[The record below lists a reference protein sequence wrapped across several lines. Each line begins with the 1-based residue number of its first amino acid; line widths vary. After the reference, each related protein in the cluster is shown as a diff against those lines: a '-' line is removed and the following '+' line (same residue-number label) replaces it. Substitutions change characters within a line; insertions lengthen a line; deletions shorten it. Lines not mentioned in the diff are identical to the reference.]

1 LTLPR
6 IGENIPYMG
15 EPARRTDTMP
25 TFQVAHLRRD
35 GRDVIIVPVD
45 RSFGKRAPAEQA
57 RIQEAFQRSA
67 AAAEMSGVVVPVWE
81 DASGRMAFRAPP
93 PWHEFFKSIDMV
105 YVATA
110 LNETL
115 SLE

>member
-1 LTLPR
+1 
-6 IGENIPYMG
+6 MG
-15 EPARRTDTMP
+15 EPAKRLVDMP
-25 TFQVAHLRRD
+25 TFQAANLRSEVK
-35 GRDVIIVPVD
+35 DVITVPVD
-45 RSFGKRAPAEQA
+45 RSFGKRSPAEQA

-67 AAAEMSGVVVPVWE
+67 SASDIPGIVVPVWE

-110 LNETL
+110 LNRSL
-115 SLE
+115 SLEAC

>member
-1 LTLPR
+1 
-6 IGENIPYMG
+6 MG
-15 EPARRTDTMP
+15 EPVAKGTDAMP
-25 TFQVAHLRRD
+25 TFQVAHLQRD
-35 GRDVIIVPVD
+35 GQDVIIVPVD
-45 RSFGKRAPAEQA
+45 RSFGVRSPSEQA

-67 AAAEMSGVVVPVWE
+67 VAIELPGIVVPVWE

-93 PWHEFFKSIDMV
+93 PWHDFFKSIDMV

-110 LNETL
+110 LNRTL

>member
-1 LTLPR
+1 
-6 IGENIPYMG
+6 MG
-15 EPARRTDTMP
+15 EAAAKRASSMP

-35 GRDVIIVPVD
+35 GKDVIIVPVD
-45 RSFGKRAPAEQA
+45 RSFGARSPSEQA

-67 AAAEMSGVVVPVWE
+67 AAVELPGVVVPVWE

-93 PWHEFFKSIDMV
+93 PWNDFFKSIDMV

-110 LNETL
+110 LNKTL

>member
-1 LTLPR
+1 
-6 IGENIPYMG
+6 MG
-15 EPARRTDTMP
+15 EAAARQTDAMP

-35 GRDVIIVPVD
+35 GQDVIIVPVD
-45 RSFGKRAPAEQA
+45 RSFGKRSPAEQA

-67 AAAEMSGVVVPVWE
+67 AAVDMVGVVVPVWE

-93 PWHEFFKSIDMV
+93 PWHEFLKTIDMV

-110 LNETL
+110 LNRTL
-115 SLE
+115 SLETS

>member
-1 LTLPR
+1 
-6 IGENIPYMG
+6 MG
-15 EPARRTDTMP
+15 DSTAKHAGTMP
-25 TFQVAHLRRD
+25 TFQVAHLRRE
-35 GRDVIIVPVD
+35 GQDVIIVPVD
-45 RSFGKRAPAEQA
+45 RAFGMRSPAEQA

-67 AAAEMSGVVVPVWE
+67 IAAEIPGVVVPVWE

-93 PWHEFFKSIDMV
+93 PWHAFFKTIDMV

-110 LNETL
+110 LNRTL

>member
-1 LTLPR
+1 
-6 IGENIPYMG
+6 MKS
-15 EPARRTDTMP
+15 ADAMP

-35 GRDVIIVPVD
+35 GQDVIIVPVD
-45 RSFGKRAPAEQA
+45 RFFGVRSSAEQA

-67 AAAEMSGVVVPVWE
+67 VAADMPGVVVLVWE

-93 PWHEFFKSIDMV
+93 PWHVFFESIDMV
-105 YVATA
+105 YVATG
-110 LNETL
+110 LNGSL

>member
-1 LTLPR
+1 
-6 IGENIPYMG
+6 MG
-15 EPARRTDTMP
+15 EAPPNSMDAMP
-25 TFQVAHLRRD
+25 TFQVAQLRRD
-35 GRDVIIVPVD
+35 GQDVIIVPVD

-67 AAAEMSGVVVPVWE
+67 ATADLSGVVVPVWE
-81 DASGRMAFRAPP
+81 DSSGRMAFRAPP
-93 PWHEFFKSIDMV
+93 PWHDFLKSIDMV

-110 LNETL
+110 LNRTL

>member
-1 LTLPR
+1 MS
-6 IGENIPYMG
+6 E
-15 EPARRTDTMP
+15 AAAKRTNAMP

-35 GRDVIIVPVD
+35 GQDVIIVPVD
-45 RSFGKRAPAEQA
+45 RSFGKRSPAEQA

-67 AAAEMSGVVVPVWE
+67 ATVDMPGVVVPVWE

-93 PWHEFFKSIDMV
+93 PWHDFFKTIDMV

-110 LNETL
+110 LNQTL

>member
-1 LTLPR
+1 MIHGKSGYDSHGR
-6 IGENIPYMG
+6 N
-15 EPARRTDTMP
+15 
-25 TFQVAHLRRD
+25 AHLSGGSFARD
-35 GRDVIIVPVD
+35 GQDCIVPVD
-45 RSFGKRAPAEQA
+45 RSFGKRSPSEQA

-67 AAAEMSGVVVPVWE
+67 AAADIAGVVVPVWE
-81 DASGRMAFRAPP
+81 DSTGRMAFRAPP

-110 LNETL
+110 LNRSL